1 VNGFFEYCRK
11 RIDASDKMAFS
22 LGKEVHL
29 PMLDASLV
37 DQLLG
42 YKVDGMKTFHL
53 VLDPGAA
60 PKPKPKV
67 SDAGGVVLV
76 ASSGIRN

>member
-22 LGKEVHL
+22 LGKEVHQ
-29 PMLDASLV
+29 PMLDASVV

-42 YKVDGMKTFHL
+42 YQVHGIKTFQL
-53 VLDPGAA
+53 VLDPVAKA
-60 PKPKPKV
+60 KTVKQKV
-67 SDAGGVVLV
+67 SQVARRNIGG
-76 ASSGIRN
+76 GM